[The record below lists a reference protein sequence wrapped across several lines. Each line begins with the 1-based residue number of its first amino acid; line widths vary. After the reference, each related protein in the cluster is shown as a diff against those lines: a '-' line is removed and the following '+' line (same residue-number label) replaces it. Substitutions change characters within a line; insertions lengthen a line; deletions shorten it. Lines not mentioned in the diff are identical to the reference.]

1 MDLWELLVFESVS
14 LVIKRID
21 WGDLRYVECKDGD
34 DWGIL
39 GQALMQV
46 DRIRHRNNLSDA
58 VQDSSLSFLTFTKL
72 LNVCLTAA
80 ARAIFNSNVLCCVC
94 FLSVYLYCMLWI
106 FVSHC
111 LLWLM
116 CWLINWLMVP
126 SVLWCCWLTDRKGI
140 QLVKGWRRGTFT
152 CVWWQVTLCDPMW
165 QVTPRSPDMGSH
177 KELYAL

>member
-1 MDLWELLVFESVS
+1 MLLNPTHSPLFCVFGQWKWTIKIRWCWNEYDKIDLWELLILESAS
-14 LVIKRID
+14 LVINRID
-21 WGDLRYVECKDGD
+21 WYVACQGGD

-39 GQALMQV
+39 GQLLMQV
-46 DRIRHRNNLSDA
+46 DRIRHI
-58 VQDSSLSFLTFTKL
+58 VF
-72 LNVCLTAA
+72 
-80 ARAIFNSNVLCCVC
+80 C